1 MPGRT
6 RRYVHLDKGHVS
18 IECPRLM
25 TDSELA
31 DRLVAFAE
39 EVRARPPKVPPKPPE
54 PRVESLLPFKRVK
67 ARKRRVTPR

>member
-1 MPGRT
+1 MVMPART
-6 RRYVHLDKGHVS
+6 RRYIHLDKGNVS

-25 TDSELA
+25 TDHELA

-54 PRVESLLPFKRVK
+54 PRVESLLPAKRK
-67 ARKRRVTPR
+67 TTKRRR